1 MERRSERLLQRGIAH
16 YRVGELGAAQACFD
30 AVLAREP
37 GNGPARFRLSILAEK
52 RGRHAEALALIQQ
65 VARDEQPRQEVFCQ
79 LARTQLANGLV
90 HEARESVDRALA
102 FPLDKPA
109 LLDSLGIVLSQLGE
123 PVRALKLFEQAIAIS
138 PGRSF
143 LHYNC
148 ALALRALDRN
158 ADAEKHLETC
168 LQLQP
173 RHAKAHLALAELRV
187 QNAAYDHVERLRQRW
202 LSRAVEEGGEE
213 FVALA
218 LYRELDDLG
227 RHGEAWDMLQQAM
240 NLRAART
247 NAGVSPGLWD
257 LIQNEP
263 TDSNQDENGQA
274 RLPAPVFIVG
284 LPRSGVELLARRLA
298 QHNEVV
304 RAVAQSSFAREMARA
319 AGGDPR
325 PVLDRTLLESS
336 PAASD
341 AAIAE
346 RMRSV
351 AAKTGG
357 AVWLHAQ
364 PLDFLLI
371 GRIARAMPE
380 ARFLHMQRDA
390 RDVLLAQLAQPSPW
404 PSGSEAAPPLQD
416 AEALADYCLR
426 YRQLMQHWHER
437 LPGRI
442 LDVQYESLVEKP
454 EMLLR
459 VACAFIGLG
468 YQPGLRFGPRLQAS
482 RIGRAA
488 AYAGRLAEAFER
500 LDR

>member
-1 MERRSERLLQRGIAH
+1 MQRGIAH
-16 YRVGELGAAQACFD
+16 YRAGELGAAQACFD

-37 GNGPARFRLSILAEK
+37 NNGPARFRLSILAEK
-52 RGRHAEALALIQQ
+52 RGRYATALELIQQ
-65 VARDEQPRQEVFCQ
+65 VAREEQARQEVYCQ
-79 LARTQLANGLV
+79 LARAQLANGLV
-90 HEARESVDRALA
+90 HEAKASIDRALA

-123 PVRALKLFEQAIAIS
+123 PVRALKLFEQAIALS

-148 ALALRALDRN
+148 ALALRSLDRN

-173 RHAKAHLALAELRV
+173 RHAKAHLALAELRP
-187 QNAAYDHVERLRQRW
+187 QNAPYEHVERLRQRW
-202 LSRAVEEGGEE
+202 LSRALEEGGEE
-213 FVALA
+213 LVALA

-240 NLRAART
+240 DLRAKRV
-247 NAGVSPGLWD
+247 NAATPAGLWD
-257 LIQNEP
+257 LVSAER
-263 TDSNQDENGQA
+263 DREADDADGQA
-274 RLPAPVFIVG
+274 HLPTPIFIVG

-298 QHNEVV
+298 QHSEVG
-304 RAVAQSSFAREMARA
+304 RAVPQSAFAREMARA
-319 AGGDPR
+319 NGADAR
-325 PVLDRTLLESS
+325 AVLDRELLEST

-341 AAIAE
+341 EAIAA
-346 RMRSV
+346 RMRAV
-351 AAKTGG
+351 AAATGG

-371 GRIARAMPE
+371 GRIARALPE
-380 ARFLHMQRDA
+380 ARFLHMQRDP

-404 PSGSEAAPPLQD
+404 PAGTEAAPPLHD
-416 AEALADYCLR
+416 AEALADYCVR
-426 YRQLMQHWHER
+426 YRELMQQWHER

-442 LDVQYESLVEKP
+442 LDVQYESLIEKP

-459 VACAFIGLG
+459 VVCAFIGLVF
-468 YQPGLRFGPRLQAS
+468 QPGLRFGPRLQAT

-488 AYAGRLAEAFER
+488 AYAGRLAGAFER
-500 LDR
+500 LG